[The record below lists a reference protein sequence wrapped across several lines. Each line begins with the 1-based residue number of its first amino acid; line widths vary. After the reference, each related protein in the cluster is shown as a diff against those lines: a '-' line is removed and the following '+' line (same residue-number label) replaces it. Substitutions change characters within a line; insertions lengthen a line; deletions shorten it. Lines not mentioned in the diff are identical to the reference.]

1 MPHIHT
7 EPGQHDMTVSAWIL
21 LDDAEATKCLVHFHR
36 KIEKL
41 MQIGGHLELNQ
52 TPWQAMAAE
61 ILEESG
67 FTLNELELL
76 QPLSE
81 FADGGP
87 AVTHPVPFNVN
98 THLVNNEHYHTDLCY
113 GFTASHKPMQAVH
126 KDESSD
132 LRWMTLDELKHAY
145 ENGEALED
153 VYKRYE
159 FLVRNRERFVVL
171 PTNTFSLDKP
181 TGSGA
186 LYKKGIP
193 GENR

>member
-21 LDDAEATKCLVHFHR
+21 LDEGGATKCLVHFHR
-36 KIEKL
+36 KIETL

-52 TPWQAMAAE
+52 TPWQALAAE

-67 FTLNELELL
+67 YTLNELKLL
-76 QPLSE
+76 QPIAE
-81 FADGGP
+81 FGDGGP
-87 AVTHPVPFNVN
+87 AVTHPIPFNVN

-113 GFTASHKPMQAVH
+113 GFVAAQKPKLSVH
-126 KDESSD
+126 KDESND
-132 LRWMTLDELKHAY
+132 LRWMSVEELRQAYDEGEVLK
-145 ENGEALED
+145 D
-153 VYKRYE
+153 VYRRYE
-159 FLVRNRERFVVL
+159 FLVRNREKFVEL
-171 PTNTFSLDKP
+171 SPETFSLEHP
-181 TGSGA
+181 RVSGA